1 MSIPKVKPI
10 QIIVTLTPWNEEGLW
25 DGELRHTL
33 VTQINADGVF
43 REISKIVDDR
53 YLIAFFDIVWEQ
65 IGKEMLDHIKWNQ
78 IK

>member
-1 MSIPKVKPI
+1 MTIPSVKPI

-33 VTQINADGVF
+33 VTRVTADGVF

-65 IGKEMLDHIKWNQ
+65 IGKEMLDHIK
-78 IK
+78 